1 MLDGEMLDGEML
13 DGEMLDG
20 EMLDGALAFKEKML
34 VTIQPAQRYSSSRNG
49 EGNGQLD

>member
-1 MLDGEMLDGEML
+1 MLDGEML